1 MFLSEKCVPD
11 PTKEVRSVSYRK
23 VSERRGSWPLAY
35 KNVTVQEDNWLRLI
49 KASYNEFIWMLNQ
62 LLKLILSNLVEH
74 LIKSLVSPS
83 ILRVQYVL
91 HQVTSIWN
99 YKIGHT
105 CFNIRVP
112 LFCKRFFGLNCTHSS
127 DKLYEIDWETFL
139 SMYLKFQK
147 LKWVSFTLKNLMW
160 TCAFVNRQLVLTC
173 N

>member
-1 MFLSEKCVPD
+1 
-11 PTKEVRSVSYRK
+11 
-23 VSERRGSWPLAY
+23 
-35 KNVTVQEDNWLRLI
+35 
-49 KASYNEFIWMLNQ
+49 MLNQ

-83 ILRVQYVL
+83 MLRVQYVL
-91 HQVTSIWN
+91 HQVTSIWD

-112 LFCKRFFGLNCTHSS
+112 LFCKRFFGLNCAHSS
-127 DKLYEIDWETFL
+127 DKLYEINWETFL

-160 TCAFVNRQLVLTC
+160 TCTFVNRQLVLTR